1 MRISN
6 SWAPLITGIAADVAT
21 LTSRDYGNAV
31 YNAAKFDIPK
41 DWNAKAVAIAF
52 WGTDA
57 ADEAVTA
64 ILWGRMRTNG
74 PIIKLW
80 AGAVTLGTL
89 KVITDP
95 ITKAAVHATE
105 ALWADTITLTANV
118 EGLAD
123 AVIRNESVGNDIA
136 FLFINLYGIV
146 DLYMEI
152 TTINTATTINA
163 IICGITDA
171 SIEWQLQAVP
181 AS

>member
-6 SWAPLITGIAADVAT
+6 PWAPLITGIAANVAT
-21 LTSRDYGNAV
+21 LSTRDYDNAV
-31 YNAAKFDIPK
+31 YNAAKFVIPP

-52 WGTDA
+52 YGTDA

-80 AGAVTLGTL
+80 AGAVTLGALVTT
-89 KVITDP
+89 KDP
-95 ITKAAVHATE
+95 ITKVAGTAY
-105 ALWADTITLTANV
+105 WADTITLTANV

-123 AVIRNESVGNDIA
+123 PVIRNEAIGDDIA
-136 FLFINLYGIV
+136 FLLINLYGIK

-152 TTINTATTINA
+152 TTINTAATINA
-163 IICGITDA
+163 IICGIADA
-171 SIEWQLQAVP
+171 SIEWQLQVVP

>member
-6 SWAPLITGIAADVAT
+6 PWMPLITGIAANVTTLAT
-21 LTSRDYGNAV
+21 RDYDNAV
-31 YNAAKFDIPK
+31 YAAAKFDIPK

-52 WGTDA
+52 YGTNA

-74 PIIKLW
+74 PIMKLW
-80 AGAVTLGTL
+80 AGAVTLGSLVTT
-89 KVITDP
+89 KDP
-95 ITKAAVHATE
+95 ITKVATT
-105 ALWADTITLTANV
+105 LSYWADTITLTANV

-123 AVIRNESVGNDIA
+123 PVIRNEAVGNDIA
-136 FLFINLYGIV
+136 YLLINLYGIV

-152 TTINTATTINA
+152 TTINTAATINA
-163 IICGITDA
+163 IICGIADA
-171 SIEWQLQAVP
+171 SIEWQLQIVP